1 MTTKINLNEITP
13 FVAIHPGELI
23 KDELK
28 ARSMTQKDL
37 ASLMDMQ
44 TSVLNDIIKEKR
56 NITTQT
62 AILLESALDIKAS
75 HWLKLQNNY
84 DIDKEALDI
93 RIIKQ
98 KKDIEIWRVISQY
111 ITVGRF
117 KKLGLFTENISEN
130 INMTWEIFKVKTVD
144 DFLKKYAEENEDY
157 AYFKKSEKLSENK
170 TNLFCWKNY
179 TYYKS
184 LSLPALNRKF
194 DKANL
199 NALIRELNKIFTE
212 NCDTINRT
220 EKVLNK
226 YGINFIVLN
235 KFDKTPIDGFS
246 FWLAESQNPTM
257 VLTLRLQNIDNFA
270 FAIMHE
276 LCHIINHIKPLNY
289 IYGKVS
295 IFGSKEMYEIEANK
309 FARQS
314 LIPELLWKQFM
325 KECKNISPHKIQEP
339 IKRFSKEYNINPT
352 IVFGFYKY
360 DINFYS
366 IKSNIIKSIN

>member
-157 AYFKKSEKLSENK
+157 AYFKKSEKHEDGAS
-170 TNLFCWKNY
+170 
-179 TYYKS
+179 
-184 LSLPALNRKF
+184 
-194 DKANL
+194 
-199 NALIRELNKIFTE
+199 
-212 NCDTINRT
+212 TIH
-220 EKVLNK
+220 
-226 YGINFIVLN
+226 G
-235 KFDKTPIDGFS
+235 
-246 FWLAESQNPTM
+246 
-257 VLTLRLQNIDNFA
+257 
-270 FAIMHE
+270 
-276 LCHIINHIKPLNY
+276 
-289 IYGKVS
+289 
-295 IFGSKEMYEIEANK
+295 
-309 FARQS
+309 
-314 LIPELLWKQFM
+314 
-325 KECKNISPHKIQEP
+325 
-339 IKRFSKEYNINPT
+339 
-352 IVFGFYKY
+352 
-360 DINFYS
+360 
-366 IKSNIIKSIN
+366 